1 MGQMSWWR
9 GCRVKL
15 TVKDKDFLEKLKS
28 LLEAKELKINLK
40 EDGLKRFV
48 LYKNYGD
55 KVEKCFGMTRQGVRW
70 RFHHLMEMYV
80 GAYEGI
86 YFLESNFGIGLR
98 SMALEIAK
106 ERVALR
112 KKACQRGFFEVYRRQ
127 NEPKGS
133 VLDSARK

>member
-1 MGQMSWWR
+1 M
-9 GCRVKL
+9 KL

-48 LYKNYGD
+48 LRQNYGD

-86 YFLESNFGIGLR
+86 YFLESNFGTGLR
-98 SMALEIAK
+98 PMALEIAK

-112 KKACQRGFFEVYRRQ
+112 KKACQKGFLDAYRRQ
-127 NEPKGS
+127 NDQKES
-133 VLDSARK
+133 VSTEARM

>member
-1 MGQMSWWR
+1 M
-9 GCRVKL
+9 KL

-48 LYKNYGD
+48 LRQNYGD

-86 YFLESNFGIGLR
+86 YFLESNFGTGLR
-98 SMALEIAK
+98 NMAMEIAK
-106 ERVALR
+106 ERVELR
-112 KKACQRGFFEVYRRQ
+112 KKAQKIEFFDASRR
-127 NEPKGS
+127 ET
-133 VLDSARK
+133 

>member
-1 MGQMSWWR
+1 M
-9 GCRVKL
+9 KL
-15 TVKDKDFLEKLKS
+15 TIKDKDFLEKLKS

-48 LYKNYGD
+48 LCKKYGD

-70 RFHHLMEMYV
+70 RFRHLMEMYV

-86 YFLESNFGIGLR
+86 YFLENNFGTGLR
-98 SMALEIAK
+98 NMALEIAK

-112 KKACQRGFFEVYRRQ
+112 KKACQKGFFEVCRREKEQ
-127 NEPKGS
+127 KEPVFESTQK
-133 VLDSARK
+133 